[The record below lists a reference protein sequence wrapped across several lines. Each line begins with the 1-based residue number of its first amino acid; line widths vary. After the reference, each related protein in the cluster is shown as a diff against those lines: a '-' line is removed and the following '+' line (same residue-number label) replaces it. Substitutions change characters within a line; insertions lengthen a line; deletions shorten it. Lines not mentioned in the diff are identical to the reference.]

1 MLTVV
6 DFELMHA
13 IYVRAAT
20 PMWQLL
26 VQRWVAMSAGEAGG
40 IGAQRAVSM
49 PPLDVDIAELT
60 RAPDPRLTNY
70 PLSSSVVDEVM
81 CIARFIALQSQ
92 QVA

>member
-1 MLTVV
+1 MLTVF
-6 DFELMHA
+6 DFELIHA
-13 IYVRAAT
+13 IYMRAAT

-40 IGAQRAVSM
+40 IGVQRVVAM
-49 PPLDVDIAELT
+49 PLLDADIAELT
-60 RAPDPRLTNY
+60 HAPDPRLTNY

-81 CIARFIALQSQ
+81 CIARFIESQNQ